1 MTGRFFKQKITVFI
15 MYKYRSAS
23 ARIANGQGKWK

>member
-1 MTGRFFKQKITVFI
+1 MTVRFFKQKITFFI
-15 MYKYRSAS
+15 MYKYGNAS